1 VGCRCAGD
9 GRGLSRGRRVIDVLV
24 DADVLG
30 RRRTGDET
38 YVENLL
44 RELPT
49 AAPDLRFTAVTRNP
63 ERVPSGV
70 EPLELRTG
78 SQKLR
83 MAWQLP
89 RLLRRVRPRVGHYQ
103 HALPLRPVGATV
115 LTVHDLSFEREPEL
129 MPRGDRRIFKAVVPR
144 SARKADRV
152 IAVSDRT
159 KEDLI
164 ELYDLP
170 AAKIAVI
177 PHGVDRAFRPGEDD
191 GHGYLLFV
199 GAVQRRKD
207 PRAALEAA
215 QELRMPLVVVGP
227 EKEDALAR
235 ELRRLGADLRGY
247 VEKAELA
254 ALYRGAACLVVPSR
268 YEGFGLP
275 VLEAMASGTPVV
287 AAPDP
292 ALVEVAG
299 DAAVFADQGDLSGAI
314 LHALDRRSE
323 LRAAGLL
330 RASQFSWAEAAR
342 RTVDVYRKLL

>member
-1 VGCRCAGD
+1 
-9 GRGLSRGRRVIDVLV
+9 VIDVLL

-30 RRRTGDET
+30 RQRTGDET

-44 RELPT
+44 RELPA
-49 AAPDLRFTAVTRNP
+49 AAPDLHFAAVTRNP
-63 ERVPSGV
+63 SRVPQGV
-70 EPLELRTG
+70 EVLELPAG

-83 MAWQLP
+83 MAWKLP
-89 RLLRRVRPRVGHYQ
+89 RLLRRVRPRLGHYQ
-103 HALPLRPVGATV
+103 HALPLRPVGASV
-115 LTVHDLSFEREPEL
+115 VTVHDLSFEREPEL
-129 MPRGDRRIFKAVVPR
+129 MPRADRLVFKAVVPR
-144 SARKADRV
+144 SARRADHV

-159 KEDLI
+159 KDDLM
-164 ELYDLP
+164 ELYDVP
-170 AAKIAVI
+170 EHKISVI
-177 PHGVDRAFRPGEDD
+177 PHGVDPAFTPGTNDAA
-191 GHGYLLFV
+191 GYLLFV

-227 EKEDALAR
+227 EKEPPLAR

-247 VEKAELA
+247 VEKPELAEL
-254 ALYRGAACLVVPSR
+254 YREAACLVVPSR

-299 DAAVFADQGDLSGAI
+299 DAAVYADQGDLSGAI

-342 RTVDVYRKLL
+342 RTVEVYRRLL

>member
-1 VGCRCAGD
+1 
-9 GRGLSRGRRVIDVLV
+9 VIDVLL

-30 RRRTGDET
+30 RQRTGDET

-44 RELPT
+44 RELPA
-49 AAPDLRFTAVTRNP
+49 AAPDLRFAAVTRNP
-63 ERVPSGV
+63 SRVPQG
-70 EPLELRTG
+70 LEVLKLPAG

-83 MAWQLP
+83 MAWKLP
-89 RLLRRVRPRVGHYQ
+89 RLLRRVRPRLGHYQ
-103 HALPLRPVGATV
+103 HALPLRPVGASV
-115 LTVHDLSFEREPEL
+115 VTVHDLSFEREPEL
-129 MPRGDRRIFKAVVPR
+129 MPRADRLVFKAVVPR
-144 SARKADRV
+144 SARRADHV

-159 KEDLI
+159 KDDLM
-164 ELYDLP
+164 ELYDVP
-170 AAKIAVI
+170 EHKISVI
-177 PHGVDRAFRPGEDD
+177 PHGVDPAFTPGTNDAA
-191 GHGYLLFV
+191 GYLLFV

-227 EKEDALAR
+227 EKEAPLAR

-247 VEKAELA
+247 VEKPELAEL
-254 ALYRGAACLVVPSR
+254 YREAACLVVPSR

-299 DAAVFADQGDLSGAI
+299 DAAVYADQGDLSGAI

-342 RTVDVYRKLL
+342 RTVEVYRRLL

>member
-1 VGCRCAGD
+1 
-9 GRGLSRGRRVIDVLV
+9 VIDVLL

-44 RELPT
+44 RELPA
-49 AAPDLRFTAVTRNP
+49 AAPDLRFAAVTRNP
-63 ERVPSGV
+63 VRVPAGV
-70 EPLELRTG
+70 EALELPAG
-78 SQKLR
+78 SQELR
-83 MAWQLP
+83 MAWKLP
-89 RLLRRVRPRVGHYQ
+89 RLLRRIRPRVGHYQ
-103 HALPLRPVGATV
+103 HALPLRPVGRTV
-115 LTVHDLSFEREPEL
+115 LTVHDLSFEREPAL
-129 MPRGDRRIFKAVVPR
+129 MSRRDRLVFKTVVPR
-144 SARKADRV
+144 SARRADRI

-159 KEDLI
+159 RDDLI
-164 ELYDLP
+164 DLYDVP
-170 AAKIAVI
+170 SSRISVI
-177 PHGVDRAFRPGEDD
+177 PHGVDPAFAPGADD
-191 GHGYLLFV
+191 SEGYLLFV

-227 EKEDALAR
+227 EKEATLAR
-235 ELRRLGADLRGY
+235 ELRRLGADVRGY
-247 VEKAELA
+247 VEKSDLA

-275 VLEAMASGTPVV
+275 VIEAMASGTPVV

-299 DAAVFADQGDLSGAI
+299 DAAVYADQSDLSGAI
-314 LHALDRRSE
+314 LHALDRRQE
-323 LRAAGLL
+323 LRAAGLQ

-342 RTVDVYRKLL
+342 RTVDVYRELL